1 MKVSIIVCV
10 YNTKEEYLDKCLNS
24 ICTSTLEDYEVLVID
39 DGSTKDYREIVE
51 KYNPVYVKTENR
63 GLLAA
68 RLFGIMIAKGEYI
81 AFVDS
86 DDTVTFNYHAP
97 MLEAAEADDCDIV
110 INDWAFKTEA
120 SVATCKGDSTISD
133 SFCVEGDEALK
144 KYTSQCG
151 REQSYFVMWNK
162 LFKKE
167 LLRRAKADLEATDAI
182 MQKQVYAEDVLNTF
196 FAFKH
201 AKKVKNIH
209 TGYYFYHLHDE
220 QSVSVSSFLSLVAQV
235 DAMTKTLKTISN
247 NIGNNKYAQEISEDI
262 KSWHEMMARTH
273 YSYAKALKEDGACE
287 YVKSEYK
294 IEKLSLSKAKD
305 SYGYIASGLLGKN
318 FESID
323 SVMRW
328 IYKKGQDVSVNYDAC
343 DEYIAASL
351 SYIEKKKGIKIT
363 YSKDAEIT
371 IIRKKNSFKERLFH
385 SKFINTLGMTLF
397 PKGSKLRSFFK
408 SKL

>member
-10 YNTKEEYLDKCLNS
+10 YNTKEEYLEKCLGS

-39 DGSTKDYREIVE
+39 DGSTKNYQEIIE
-51 KYNPVYVKTENR
+51 RYSPVYVKTENR

-68 RLFGIMIAKGEYI
+68 RLYGIMLAKGDYI

-97 MLEAAEADDCDIV
+97 MLEAAENENCDIV
-110 INDWAFKTEA
+110 INDWAFKTE
-120 SVATCKGDSTISD
+120 STVATCKGDSTIVGD
-133 SFCVEGDEALK
+133 FCAEGDEALK

-167 LLRRAKADLEATDAI
+167 LLRKAKADLETTDAI

-209 TGYYFYHLHDE
+209 TGYYFYHLHE
-220 QSVSVSSFLSLVAQV
+220 GQSVSVSSGLGLIAQV
-235 DAMTKTLKTISN
+235 DAMTQTLKTISASV
-247 NIGNNKYAQEISEDI
+247 GENKYADEILENI
-262 KSWHEMMARTH
+262 KSWHEMMSRTH
-273 YSYAKALKEDGACE
+273 YSYAKSLKEEGACE
-287 YVKSEYK
+287 YVKATYGV
-294 IEKLSLSKAKD
+294 EKPSLSKAKD

-318 FESID
+318 FEDID
-323 SVMRW
+323 GVMRW

-343 DEYIAASL
+343 DKYIASSL

-363 YSKDAEIT
+363 CSKNAEIVL
-371 IIRKKNSFKERLFH
+371 IRRKNSFKERLFH
-385 SKFINTLGMTLF
+385 SKLVNTLGMALF